1 MNQIQAEIYPEDSSV
16 AKANRQPNAEMKS
29 SIRGCMAVPDGMTVE
44 CLSAVGSVKV
54 EAVSLHAYYIW
65 STTSE
70 TGMRTLV

>member
-1 MNQIQAEIYPEDSSV
+1 
-16 AKANRQPNAEMKS
+16 MKS
-29 SIRGCMAVPDGMTVE
+29 SIRGCMAVPDGMMVE

-54 EAVSLHAYYIW
+54 ETVSLHAYYIW